1 MHIGQHGLEPRGD
14 RRHRA
19 LIMALD
25 RASRQEEFTSV
36 YDKRGPLLITMSD
49 DPWKSDR

>member
-1 MHIGQHGLEPRGD
+1 V
-14 RRHRA
+14 A

-36 YDKRGPLLITMSD
+36 YDKRGPLFITLDD